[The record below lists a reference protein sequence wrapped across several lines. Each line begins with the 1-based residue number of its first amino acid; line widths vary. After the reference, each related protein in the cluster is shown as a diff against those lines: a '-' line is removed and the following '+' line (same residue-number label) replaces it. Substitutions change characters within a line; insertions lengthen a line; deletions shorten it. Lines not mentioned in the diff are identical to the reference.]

1 MIFLAQVTHDTT
13 SNTLEALWVQKT
25 FADDGV
31 TVLELKNVRRENYSS
46 EQKDTFLTDC
56 KEEGQ
61 KYVTM
66 AGW

>member
-13 SNTLEALWVQKT
+13 SNTLESLWMQKT

-31 TVLELKNVRRENYSS
+31 TVVELKNVRRENYNAA
-46 EQKDTFLTDC
+46 QKDTFLTDC
-56 KEEGQ
+56 GEAGQ